1 MPASKNISWQWVL
14 LGTILVAVIVGW
26 FLLPVEEWAKSFNG
40 WIKGLGVWGGVM
52 FAGIYVIATVILAPA
67 APFTIVAGLAYGV
80 GVGFPLVVVSATLG
94 ATLAFLVA
102 RYLAR
107 NKVEGLLKERPK
119 FAAVD
124 KAISEEGWKVVVL
137 LRLSPLVPF
146 NLQNY
151 FYGVTDIKLW
161 HYVPA
166 TFFGIMPGTLLYVY
180 LGAAG
185 QAALGDEEGGGGGAL
200 KWGLFA
206 VGLLATI
213 IVAVFVTKKAKAKL
227 ADFGVGGNSQD

>member
-1 MPASKNISWQWVL
+1 MSASKNISWQWVL

-40 WIKGLGVWGGVM
+40 WIKGLGVWGGVI
-52 FAGIYVIATVILAPA
+52 FAGIYIIATVILAPA
-67 APFTIVAGLAYGV
+67 APLTIVAGLAYGV

-102 RYLAR
+102 RYLVR

-137 LRLSPLVPF
+137 LRLNPLVPF

-166 TFFGIMPGTLLYVY
+166 TFVGIMPGTLLYVY

-185 QAALGDEEGGGGGAL
+185 QAALGGEGGGAL

-227 ADFGVGGNSQD
+227 ADIGVGGNSQD

>member
-1 MPASKNISWQWVL
+1 M
-14 LGTILVAVIVGW
+14 
-26 FLLPVEEWAKSFNG
+26 
-40 WIKGLGVWGGVM
+40 
-52 FAGIYVIATVILAPA
+52 
-67 APFTIVAGLAYGV
+67 
-80 GVGFPLVVVSATLG
+80 GFPLVVVSATLG

-102 RYLAR
+102 RYLVR

-137 LRLSPLVPF
+137 LRLNPLVPF

-185 QAALGDEEGGGGGAL
+185 QAALGGEEGGGGGAL

-227 ADFGVGGNSQD
+227 ADIGVGGNSQD